1 MFVSGLKDAVQ
12 AAYAAKQFSSTGK
25 THTEIDFSAPV
36 LVEVTGLDTL
46 GLVKIMKIE
55 DDEVQ
60 EYGQEFTRTLDLQ
73 MIPDT
78 PHQDSILRVLRT
90 DPKLRQF
97 FTGVQKVRVTL
108 TGFIAAGKTYR
119 KKEKDLP
126 TDPRGAG
133 YRKLHVEHQNF
144 NAHAFV
150 R

>member
-12 AAYAAKQFSSTGK
+12 AAYTARQFSSTGK

-46 GLVKIMKIE
+46 GLVKIIKIE
-55 DDEVQ
+55 DDEVK
-60 EYGQEFTRTLDLQ
+60 EYGKEFTRTLDLQ

-78 PHQDSILRVLRT
+78 PHQDSILKVLRS
-90 DPKLRQF
+90 DLKLQQF
-97 FTGVQKVRVTL
+97 FTEVKKVRVTI
-108 TGFIAAGKTYR
+108 TGFTATGKLYR
-119 KKEKDLP
+119 KKEKALP

-133 YRKLHVEHQNF
+133 YRKLDVEHRNF
-144 NAHAFV
+144 NAHS